1 MSSSLATRGQA
12 VTGVVSG
19 AAEARSIQ
27 RALEAA
33 TQAYDAAVASA
44 RARIHALGEQT
55 LTVVQM
61 AGRSTVVAAA
71 AQAAESIAA
80 AQAGVNTCKAEVI
93 PLLGR
98 VAREFDRRN
107 S

>member
-1 MSSSLATRGQA
+1 MTDVATRGTA

-44 RARIHALGEQT
+44 RTRIHSLGEQT
-55 LTVVQM
+55 LSVVQM
-61 AGRSTVVAAA
+61 AGKSTVVNAT
-71 AQAAESIAA
+71 AQAAEAIAA
-80 AQAGVNTCKAEVI
+80 AQAGVNACKAEVI
-93 PLLGR
+93 PLMGR
-98 VAREFDRRN
+98 VAREFDKRN